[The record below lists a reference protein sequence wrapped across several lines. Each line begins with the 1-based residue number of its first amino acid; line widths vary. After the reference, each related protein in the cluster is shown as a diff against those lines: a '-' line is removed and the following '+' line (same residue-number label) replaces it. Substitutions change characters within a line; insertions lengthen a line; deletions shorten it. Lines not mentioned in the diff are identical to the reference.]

1 LYRLR
6 LGRNADNNRVQST
19 VSEFLIPLLKDFL
32 FAALAGAGFSLAVNP
47 PLRIVPMVAFF
58 AGLGHALR
66 FGLGEWGQIS
76 VSTGSLL
83 AGFSIG
89 IWSIIAGMR
98 MRIPAEYFAFP
109 SLLPMIPGMY
119 AYKAILSLL
128 NFVEAGN
135 IEAKEQWLI
144 LTADNGS
151 IALLVVCA
159 LGAGALIPIMLL
171 QHTKFLTT
179 ALQRKN

>member
-1 LYRLR
+1 M
-6 LGRNADNNRVQST
+6 T
-19 VSEFLIPLLKDFL
+19 EFLIPLFQDFV
-32 FAALAGAGFSLAVNP
+32 FAALAGVGFALAANP
-47 PLRIVPMVAFF
+47 PLRIVPMVAVF

-66 FGLGEWGQIS
+66 FGSAEWGQIS

-83 AGFSIG
+83 AGFAVG
-89 IWSIIAGMR
+89 ICSVIAAMR

-128 NFVEAGN
+128 NFVEADN
-135 IEAKEQWLI
+135 LEAKEQWLI

-151 IALLVVCA
+151 VALLVVCA

-171 QHTKFLTT
+171 QHTKFFTT
-179 ALQRKN
+179 RSGARNAESRKAF